1 MFIEIGSGIK
11 DNNGGKK
18 PFLPLLCDCIFH
30 DSVMAHEE
38 LCSPPPERI
47 ICLGEEE
54 RTGTAISTPVVASAP
69 PSLPSPHL
77 HLSPPRLSAFI
88 PHGRSTLE
96 GKQIDCRQLKTLISR
111 RAGFAPETPIP
122 KINNIK
128 KTEEGEEKK
137 EEGSTSLRQCLTVR
151 GRDWWVV
158 VVVVGKHC
166 RSGTHKH
173 TGRPRR
179 SGRQRTGPFRLS
191 RVH

>member
-1 MFIEIGSGIK
+1 
-11 DNNGGKK
+11 
-18 PFLPLLCDCIFH
+18 
-30 DSVMAHEE
+30 MAHEE

-69 PSLPSPHL
+69 PSPRL

-96 GKQIDCRQLKTLISR
+96 GKQIDCQQLKTLISR
-111 RAGFAPETPIP
+111 RGGFAPETPIP

-128 KTEEGEEKK
+128 KQKEKKKK

-158 VVVVGKHC
+158 VVGKHC
-166 RSGTHKH
+166 RSGTHRH

-179 SGRQRTGPFRLS
+179 SGRRRSGPSRLS

>member
-69 PSLPSPHL
+69 PSLHPPTSIFLPHVFQ
-77 HLSPPRLSAFI
+77 LSF
-88 PHGRSTLE
+88 
-96 GKQIDCRQLKTLISR
+96 
-111 RAGFAPETPIP
+111 
-122 KINNIK
+122 
-128 KTEEGEEKK
+128 
-137 EEGSTSLRQCLTVR
+137 
-151 GRDWWVV
+151 
-158 VVVVGKHC
+158 
-166 RSGTHKH
+166 
-173 TGRPRR
+173 
-179 SGRQRTGPFRLS
+179 RTA
-191 RVH
+191 VQH

>member
-1 MFIEIGSGIK
+1 MFIEIGSGIRN
-11 DNNGGKK
+11 NNGGKK
-18 PFLPLLCDCIFH
+18 TFLPLLCDCIFH

-47 ICLGEEE
+47 ICLGEEG

-69 PSLPSPHL
+69 PSPHL

-128 KTEEGEEKK
+128 KQKKEKK
-137 EEGSTSLRQCLTVR
+137 KKKREAL
-151 GRDWWVV
+151 
-158 VVVVGKHC
+158 HYANA
-166 RSGTHKH
+166 
-173 TGRPRR
+173 
-179 SGRQRTGPFRLS
+179 
-191 RVH
+191 